1 MKKNAVR
8 ALTFGGIAVLAVLG
22 AAATAGTAA
31 ADHVDQP
38 KPSGPPWSE
47 SRDGL
52 TYCFEGFCDN
62 WDKLDNYVCTTGAP
76 TALVCDAIMVG
87 VRVLPPMNI
96 GDLVPHNIVK

>member
-1 MKKNAVR
+1 MKN
-8 ALTFGGIAVLAVLG
+8 TFRR
-22 AAATAGTAA
+22 AAAITALTAA
-31 ADHVDQP
+31 ALAGSAAIASADPVDNP

-52 TYCFEGFCDN
+52 TFCFEGYCDN

-87 VRVLPPMNI
+87 VRVLPPLNI
-96 GDLVPHNIVK
+96 GDLVPHNIIR